1 MAKGTNR
8 KNHPLLLSIVVALSV
23 GLLGAL
29 VFCSDTIL
37 RGYDTL
43 GELLTR
49 GLPNLAG
56 SVLFYGVLFGVFLVY
71 PAILTFINL
80 VGLFCLPKNDTEYR
94 TEKYFEAITLLLGLL
109 FTSLYMSISNIR
121 MDAVWSQQLVNDEI
135 HQPIWTG
142 AAVTILVL
150 SLVGVIG
157 YLILAWVALE
167 KLPPLITVLSMSAM
181 YLGMLICI
189 LWMVQTFDNLVINVL
204 PVNCLIIGFK
214 VIRFKIRE
222 WKRLQ
227 EKENK
232 RDAVEETMEG
242 EANQKAENESAHGQ
256 NEFLQWCNNILMR
269 AELWPLLAL
278 ILMIPLLGVLLAV
291 LILFGQKPDAI
302 IKAWTETADW
312 RLSQQIAPQN
322 VMYDEHYLCTVAAGG
337 HEKVVKPLRMGERHG
352 HRVVVN
358 RQLCI
363 ANAFEQIL
371 EEKTPRFHRA
381 VRHFYDTCGFPLSRV
396 IKTKWAADVTY
407 ILMKPLEWIFLIVI
421 YLCDVKPENRIA
433 VQYLPRNAE

>member
-1 MAKGTNR
+1 MANRTGR
-8 KNHPLLLSIVVALSV
+8 KNHPILLSIVLAIVL

-29 VFCSDTIL
+29 VFCAGTIL
-37 RGYDTL
+37 RGYDTF
-43 GELLTR
+43 GELITK

-71 PAILTFINL
+71 PAVLTFINL
-80 VGLFCLPKNDTEYR
+80 VGLFCQPKNDAEYR
-94 TEKYFEAITLLLGLL
+94 TEKYFEVITLLLGIL
-109 FTSLYMSISNIR
+109 FTSLFMSISNIR
-121 MDAVWSQQLVNDEI
+121 MDAEWSVQLVNSEV

-142 AAVTILVL
+142 AAVTIIMLCI
-150 SLVGVIG
+150 VGCIG
-157 YLILAWVALE
+157 YFVLAWVSLE
-167 KLPPLITVLSMSAM
+167 KLPPLITVLSISAM

-189 LWMVQTFDNLVINVL
+189 LWMVQTFDNIVLSVL
-204 PVNCLIIGFK
+204 PVNCLVIGFK
-214 VIRFKIRE
+214 VIRFKIHE

-227 EKENK
+227 ERKNK

-256 NEFLQWCNNILMR
+256 NGILQWCHNILMR

-322 VMYDEHYLCTVAAGG
+322 AMYDEHYLCTVAAGG

-371 EEKTPRFHRA
+371 EEKMPRFHRA
-381 VRHFYDTCGFPLSRV
+381 VRHFYDTYGFPLSRV

-407 ILMKPLEWIFLIVI
+407 ILMKPLEWIFLAVI
-421 YLCDVKPENRIA
+421 YLCDAKPENRIA